1 MSILHDSVN
10 KEEKEG
16 KKNQDGDPPPPS
28 DPNQNRQSVSKTAP
42 KSTISSRKFPPR
54 PNAEIPTFEFKNKF
68 PSKSNSD
75 APPPPTHP
83 ASSPGSRRS
92 RNYRSPSPP
101 AAEFSGVART
111 STPRPQTPAIGM
123 RSPSRSLRTAEGKG
137 KGPHFDSKQ
146 PQAQAQAQPQFQPA
160 SRDRY
165 SGLAAGDSSVASR
178 ERSGKSVY
186 AAWKVFKGK
195 GAVNAVVKPPV
206 WEGSL
211 GDSGG
216 SMRLEKEGAL
226 LLEFANSVSQRVYDW
241 QTKSTFKISVVEM
254 GSILAMKEGEI
265 LEFFH
270 DPNKGKSF
278 STQDKVSKILRIQ
291 PASSSGSS
299 RDIFLS
305 LDTRQSS
312 GSNSRVSIPLTP
324 GEFAVLKEVIRFTIP
339 RALGFDRV
347 HDVAF
352 DSFISK

>member
-1 MSILHDSVN
+1 MFPIILCALLLEKAESRSPAVARSAVARYHRNYPLPLPLLASPSPVLASLYSRAKAGDGAWSRRKSPPLQTSMKAGEAVYLDIMSILHDSV
-10 KEEKEG
+10 EKEG
-16 KKNQDGDPPPPS
+16 KKKQDGDP

-42 KSTISSRKFPPR
+42 KSTISSRQFPPR

-83 ASSPGSRRS
+83 ASSPGSRRP

-101 AAEFSGVART
+101 AAEFSSVART

-195 GAVNAVVKPPV
+195 VV
-206 WEGSL
+206 
-211 GDSGG
+211 
-216 SMRLEKEGAL
+216 MRFSFLFIVRDC
-226 LLEFANSVSQRVYDW
+226 EF
-241 QTKSTFKISVVEM
+241 
-254 GSILAMKEGEI
+254 
-265 LEFFH
+265 
-270 DPNKGKSF
+270 
-278 STQDKVSKILRIQ
+278 
-291 PASSSGSS
+291 
-299 RDIFLS
+299 
-305 LDTRQSS
+305 
-312 GSNSRVSIPLTP
+312 
-324 GEFAVLKEVIRFTIP
+324 
-339 RALGFDRV
+339 V
-347 HDVAF
+347 HMQ
-352 DSFISK
+352 I